1 MVPLILTIAK
11 SKVAPTRM
19 KNRPAGNWPMTSL
32 MGMPTRSV
40 PTPKAATRA
49 RSPALTLV
57 NEPMAKAA
65 TRMKN
70 AMRDNDMARFA

>member
-1 MVPLILTIAK
+1 M
-11 SKVAPTRM
+11 
-19 KNRPAGNWPMTSL
+19 
-32 MGMPTRSV
+32 
-40 PTPKAATRA
+40 
-49 RSPALTLV
+49 TLV